1 MKIMIKLLLAAM
13 IMVLS
18 MPTMNAQTYEWQ
30 KPPKEGEK
38 EVEMIIDTVCA
49 GWINTYP
56 SSPTEDKR
64 RTYSVE
70 QQYKQMYDKVKRRL
84 GDTYPQFSLRQFK
97 SRTEEKR
104 DWKFSYMNGVSY
116 DKYYFTSAILVVPD
130 APKPTEQPLSKAI
143 DKALMEVR
151 EGSRIA
157 IDQIRV
163 PTGTDRA
170 EYEDEVVELLIDK
183 GFKVVAKGYMEKLY
197 EEQQSQQSGIYNERT
212 TVQENNFSAV
222 GYYMNVK
229 LTETTLR
236 VQVINVSTGEYDGN
250 VTIQLQ

>member
-38 EVEMIIDTVCA
+38 EVELIIDTVFA
-49 GWINTYP
+49 GGTITDDGQ
-56 SSPTEDKR
+56 TEDHR

-70 QQYKQMYDKVKRRL
+70 QQYKHMYDKVKLRL

-104 DWKFSYMNGVSY
+104 DWNYSSVVCYR
-116 DKYYFTSAILVVPD
+116 KYYFTSAILVVPD
-130 APKPTEQPLSKAI
+130 TPKPTEQPLSKAI

-170 EYEDEVVELLIDK
+170 EYADEVVELLIDK
-183 GFKVVAKGYMEKLY
+183 GFKVVAKEYMEKLY